1 MKSYRYRHSRQV
13 WYRQLSPG
21 TMRAVAILAG
31 LMLMIDIITLTYFPQ
46 VQASLSL
53 PSSAATTSNNSGIQS
68 PARSGA
74 TAVTATHPK
83 TTVAASPVATSTQA
97 IMQPVASALAQD
109 TFARANQPLWGAA
122 SGGQAWGAD
131 AARVQAFSIANHAG
145 IVSNASGIY
154 DATLGPRT
162 SNSEVVFSGSVSH
175 FTASNMGAILRWTDA
190 NNLYKVFI
198 DGTNLT
204 ALKKVNGVVTV
215 LQSVPFAAQDGR
227 SYTML
232 ARIAGTGIAASVWPT
247 GQTQPTGWMLTAN
260 DTSLASGYDGLR
272 LIVQS
277 GITISITSFL
287 ETKVA

>member
-1 MKSYRYRHSRQV
+1 
-13 WYRQLSPG
+13 
-21 TMRAVAILAG
+21 MRAVALLAG

-53 PSSAATTSNNSGIQS
+53 SSQAAPTINNSGLQS
-68 PARSGA
+68 PASSGA
-74 TAVTATHPK
+74 TTVAATHPK
-83 TTVAASPVATSTQA
+83 TTVATSPVATATKTITQ
-97 IMQPVASALAQD
+97 PSASALAQD
-109 TFARANQPLWGAA
+109 SFARANQPLWGAA
-122 SGGQAWGAD
+122 SDDQAWGAD
-131 AARVQAFSIANHAG
+131 AAKAQAFSIANRSG
-145 IVSNASGIY
+145 IVGNASGIF
-154 DATLGPRT
+154 DATLGPRA
-162 SNSEVVFSGSVSH
+162 SDSEVVFSGSVSR
-175 FTASNMGAILRWTDA
+175 FSASNMGTLLRWTDA

-215 LQSVPFAAQDGR
+215 LQSVPFSAQGGR

-247 GQTQPTGWMLTAN
+247 GQAQPTGWMLTTN

-272 LIVQS
+272 LIVQN
-277 GITISITSFL
+277 GITISITAFL